1 MVGHHADY
9 KSLPFNAFRVGLLL
23 LLGCFAEQFV
33 LAQSVA
39 RKQLTLRDTG
49 NFGEISTRSVKRFCE
64 ATRKDKAFLE
74 TVREIRVDVAAF
86 VQKRFRLSKE
96 QIENMAIK
104 FDQPETTD
112 LFALT
117 CIRALKLK
125 QDITIRFTAARS
137 REKAKFQRKMEKMQT
152 LS

>member
-1 MVGHHADY
+1 
-9 KSLPFNAFRVGLLL
+9 
-23 LLGCFAEQFV
+23 
-33 LAQSVA
+33 
-39 RKQLTLRDTG
+39 
-49 NFGEISTRSVKRFCE
+49 
-64 ATRKDKAFLE
+64 
-74 TVREIRVDVAAF
+74 
-86 VQKRFRLSKE
+86 
-96 QIENMAIK
+96 MAIK

>member
-1 MVGHHADY
+1 M
-9 KSLPFNAFRVGLLL
+9 S
-23 LLGCFAEQFV
+23 
-33 LAQSVA
+33 
-39 RKQLTLRDTG
+39 RDTG

-74 TVREIRVDVAAF
+74 TAVREIRVDVAGF
-86 VQKRFRLSKE
+86 VQKRFKLSKE

-125 QDITIRFTAARS
+125 QDITIRFTAAAP
-137 REKAKFQRKMEKMQT
+137 EKKPNFSVK
-152 LS
+152 